1 MSANNAFGI
10 DFGQTGGTPTPDPTP
25 TFETIE
31 LSNGGSGG
39 GFNVTAVGL
48 DGNVTYSTVDLST
61 ASAFAGG
68 SVFAFEKGQ
77 VPSGNKGHAQLTG
90 GDGGIGLSWIA
101 PVSGTTNTFVTGDT
115 TFDVTNL
122 ASINAIPINYA
133 YPNLTFVDV
142 SGGTAI
148 SPTASEFG
156 TFYNI
161 TITGINSIVL
171 PSLVAGNSGGY
182 WVFRNNSSGNLTI
195 TLTNGTVNGLSSI
208 TIGQL
213 NSATIMYTGTST
225 AYTLF

>member
-10 DFGQTGGTPTPDPTP
+10 DFGQATGGTPDPNP
-25 TFETIE
+25 TFETIALNNE
-31 LSNGGSGG
+31 GSGG
-39 GFNVTAVGL
+39 GFNVTAVGG
-48 DGNVTYSTVDLST
+48 DGLVTYSTANLTT
-61 ASAFAGG
+61 ASSFAGG
-68 SVFAFEKGQ
+68 PIFAFQQG
-77 VPSGNKGHAQLTG
+77 VTPSGNKGHAQLTG
-90 GDGGIGLSWIA
+90 GDGGIGLAWIS
-101 PVSGTTNTFVTGDT
+101 PGDGTTYLFASGDT
-115 TFDVTNL
+115 TFDIQNL
-122 ASINAIPINYA
+122 ASVNNIPVTKA

-142 SGGTAI
+142 SSGTAI

-182 WVFRNNSSGNLTI
+182 WVFRNNSSANLTI

-225 AYTLF
+225 AFTLF